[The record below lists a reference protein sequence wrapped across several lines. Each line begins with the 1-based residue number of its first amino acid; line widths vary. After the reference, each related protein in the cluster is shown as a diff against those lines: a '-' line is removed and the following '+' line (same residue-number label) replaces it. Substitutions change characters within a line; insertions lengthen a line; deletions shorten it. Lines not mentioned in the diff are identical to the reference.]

1 MPGLNNRA
9 KGRDGEA
16 LAEEYLT
23 VRGYDILE
31 KNYRNRF
38 GEIDIIAL
46 DGKTLVFIEVKT
58 RNTNSHGIPADSVDA
73 RKQGRLGRVAL
84 SYISDKKIVNR
95 PCRFDVL
102 SICDS
107 RIELFT
113 NAFDLPDSP
122 LW

>member
-23 VRGYDILE
+23 VRGYAILE

-58 RNTNSHGIPADSVDA
+58 RYTNSHGIPADSVDA